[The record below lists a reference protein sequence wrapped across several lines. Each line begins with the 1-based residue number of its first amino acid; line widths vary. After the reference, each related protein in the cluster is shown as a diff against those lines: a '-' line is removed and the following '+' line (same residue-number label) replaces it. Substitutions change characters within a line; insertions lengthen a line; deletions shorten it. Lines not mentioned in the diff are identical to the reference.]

1 MLSHLTQQRLA
12 TVRHFFRTKDDDD
25 LLGCYAWA
33 QAVSSGLLPILG
45 DFEITLRNAL
55 HRSLS
60 LHYSNQQADSF
71 NWMIPRPNPAPNP
84 LKPFIT
90 PLHRMAVQSIQNVQ
104 SVITKKPAATPD
116 DIVAALPFGFWE
128 NLIASLDHVS
138 HSRLHPNLQYDI
150 LSAAFPHA
158 PLQQGLNFGDPQFKQ
173 DLTNLL
179 YRIRDI
185 RNRVGHH
192 DAIWR
197 IPEFNSSGAVGFTPR
212 HPRHTV
218 ISIAQAINKIAWL
231 AGWIDPAIPVYMQR
245 TSHWSALKALLTRQ
259 ALATYRFHGG
269 CKSLHLES
277 PGKMRRSKP
286 EGAKKIVSRIKQRKL
301 NSYHF

>member
-12 TVRHFFRTKDDDD
+12 TVRHFFRTQDDVD

-60 LHYSNQQADSF
+60 LYYSNQQSDSF
-71 NWMIPRPNPAPNP
+71 NWMTPRPNPANNP

-90 PLHRMAVQSIQNVQ
+90 PLHRMSQQSIKNVQ
-104 SVITKKPAATPD
+104 SVITRKPAATPD

-128 NLIASLDHVS
+128 NLISSLDHVS
-138 HSRLHPNLQYDI
+138 HSRHHPNLQHHI
-150 LSAAFPHA
+150 LSVAFPNA
-158 PLQQGLNFGDPQFKQ
+158 VAQQSFNFRDQRFKQ
-173 DLTNLL
+173 DLAALL
-179 YRIRDI
+179 YIIRDI

-197 IPEFNSSGAVGFTPR
+197 IPEFNNSGAIGFTPR

-218 ISIAQAINKIAWL
+218 ISIAKAIDKIAWL

-269 CKSLHLES
+269 CNYLHLEG

-286 EGAKKIVSRIKQRKL
+286 EGAKKIVSRNKRRKL